1 VDVVTRDR
9 RVLAAL
15 TGHANLVKALTNA
28 VELRV
33 KEHEEHLVRTV
44 KPNFARL
51 GPKHKGLAGEISKA
65 ISAADPERMTDSLDR
80 TGSFTVRAAGHEV
93 VVEKDEVVVEEKLPD
108 TLYSVPGTRFSIYVD
123 LTETEEMLSLGFSRE
138 AVRRVQE
145 MRRAAGLQK
154 RDRISLALVVEKGMA
169 ERLRPHEKD
178 ICHKVG
184 ASSLAITEQSPSGA
198 SGAYEHSADFK
209 VRGSPFTALFRKA

>member
-1 VDVVTRDR
+1 
-9 RVLAAL
+9 
-15 TGHANLVKALTNA
+15 
-28 VELRV
+28 
-33 KEHEEHLVRTV
+33 
-44 KPNFARL
+44 
-51 GPKHKGLAGEISKA
+51 
-65 ISAADPERMTDSLDR
+65 M
-80 TGSFTVRAAGHEV
+80 
-93 VVEKDEVVVEEKLPD
+93 
-108 TLYSVPGTRFSIYVD
+108 D
-123 LTETEEMLSLGFSRE
+123 LTETPEMLSLGFSRE

-145 MRRAAGLQK
+145 MRRSAGLQK
-154 RDRISLALVVEKGMA
+154 RDRIALALVVEKGMS